1 MPHSD
6 RIDTLVRGAD
16 GVLYEV
22 SDAASKPVPAI
33 TDDAFAGDA
42 TPSER
47 VVAGHSD
54 HAAAR
59 IVIDPGDHEAS
70 RIMIEASDHAAARI
84 VIDPGDFEAARIRID
99 PGDHAASRI
108 QIDPGA

>member
-22 SDAASKPVPAI
+22 SDDASKPVPTMLDEVSASS
-33 TDDAFAGDA
+33 TE
-42 TPSER
+42 S
-47 VVAGHSD
+47 AGHIATGLSD

-59 IVIDPGDHEAS
+59 IH
-70 RIMIEASDHAAARI
+70 
-84 VIDPGDFEAARIRID
+84 ID
-99 PGDHAASRI
+99 PGDHAAARI
-108 QIDPGA
+108 RIEPGDYLAARTMVDPGDHAAARTHIDPGA